1 MSLQSTIYFRSYK
14 SLLMQNIERY
24 LPWSIRILIA
34 GLFLVSAYGKIYPDP
49 SAYGT
54 ISMFEVKQ
62 LYPLGFTTELAKIF
76 SRSLIGIEFGLGL
89 LLLFPFD
96 LKKYVIPAVI
106 LMLGVFVVHLTIQ
119 IGLTGNKGNCGCF
132 GALLPMTPLEAILK
146 NVLSIGLLLI
156 LWKRYGAQLPEKSNI
171 WFLTTILSVCMLLM
185 FIFIPTFKEVSAS
198 PAAPSNPS
206 ATTIGAGIDTL
217 SGPKNGQGATST
229 IIVNDPK
236 NAKDTTKTV
245 KPKDLGPKQKQ
256 SGYAKY
262 FANIDQGKKLI
273 CFFAPSCDHCRA
285 TAKQLS
291 AMKNTTPDFPE
302 LQILF
307 MDEAAEE
314 IPDFFKFAGASY
326 NYKVVDIIEFW
337 GVLGGNRDVPGV
349 AYLWNGNTVKFYHSP
364 EGPQA
369 FNKED
374 LKTQLQKQK
383 LR

>member
-1 MSLQSTIYFRSYK
+1 MSLQPTLYFRSYK
-14 SLLMQNIERY
+14 TSHMQNIERY
-24 LPWSIRILIA
+24 LPWSIRIIIA

-62 LYPLGFTTELAKIF
+62 LYPLGFNTELAKIF

-96 LKKYVIPAVI
+96 LKKWVIPSVV
-106 LMLGVFVVHLTIQ
+106 LMLGVFVVHLSIQ
-119 IGLTGNKGNCGCF
+119 MAVSGNKGNCGCF

-171 WFLTTILSVCMLLM
+171 WFLSTVLSLCMLLM
-185 FIFIPTFKEVSAS
+185 FIFIPTYKAATVVQTPTPVVEQATAINTATDVSQTQDPRALKTS
-198 PAAPSNPS
+198 GVVAD
-206 ATTIGAGIDTL
+206 TAG
-217 SGPKNGQGATST
+217 K
-229 IIVNDPK
+229 VK
-236 NAKDTTKTV
+236 
-245 KPKDLGPKQKQ
+245 KPKDLGPKPKK
-256 SGYAKY
+256 SGYEKY
-262 FANIDQGKKLI
+262 FSNINEGKKLL

-285 TAKQLS
+285 TAKQLV
-291 AMKNTTPDFPE
+291 AMKNSIPDFPE

-314 IPDFFKFAGASY
+314 IPDFFKFAGGSF
-326 NYKVVDIIEFW
+326 NFKTIDIIEFW

-349 AYLWNGNTVKFYHSP
+349 AYLWNGNLVKFYHSP

>member
-1 MSLQSTIYFRSYK
+1 MSLQPTLYFRFYK
-14 SLLMQNIERY
+14 TSHMQNIERY
-24 LPWSIRILIA
+24 LPWSIRIIIA

-62 LYPLGFTTELAKIF
+62 LYPLGFNTELAKIF

-96 LKKYVIPAVI
+96 LKKWVIPSVV
-106 LMLGVFVVHLTIQ
+106 LMLGVFVVHLSIQ
-119 IGLTGNKGNCGCF
+119 MAVSGNKGNCGCF

-171 WFLTTILSVCMLLM
+171 WFLSTVLSLCMLLM
-185 FIFIPTFKEVSAS
+185 FIFIPTYKAATVVQTPTPVVEQVTAINTATDVSQS
-198 PAAPSNPS
+198 
-206 ATTIGAGIDTL
+206 
-217 SGPKNGQGATST
+217 Q
-229 IIVNDPK
+229 DPK
-236 NAKDTTKTV
+236 ALKTPVVVADTAGKV
-245 KPKDLGPKQKQ
+245 KKPKDLGPKPKK
-256 SGYAKY
+256 SGYEKY
-262 FANIDQGKKLI
+262 FANINEGKKLL

-285 TAKQLS
+285 TAKQLV
-291 AMKNTTPDFPE
+291 AMKNSIPDFPE

-314 IPDFFKFAGASY
+314 IPDFFKFAGASF
-326 NYKVVDIIEFW
+326 NFKTLDIIEFW

-349 AYLWNGNTVKFYHSP
+349 AYLWNGNVVKFYHSP

>member
-1 MSLQSTIYFRSYK
+1 MSLQPTLYFRSYK
-14 SLLMQNIERY
+14 TSHMQNIERY

-62 LYPLGFTTELAKIF
+62 LYPLGFNTELAKIF

-96 LKKYVIPAVI
+96 LKKWVIPSVV
-106 LMLGVFVVHLTIQ
+106 LMLGVFVVHLSIQ
-119 IGLTGNKGNCGCF
+119 MAVSGNKGNCGCF

-156 LWKRYGAQLPEKSNI
+156 LWKRYGTQLPEKSNI
-171 WFLTTILSVCMLLM
+171 WFLTTVLSLCMLLM
-185 FIFIPTFKEVSAS
+185 FIFIPTYK
-198 PAAPSNPS
+198 AATVVQTPTS
-206 ATTIGAGIDTL
+206 ATEHSTVT
-217 SGPKNGQGATST
+217 NTATDVSQT
-229 IIVNDPK
+229 QDPK
-236 NAKDTTKTV
+236 ALKTPVTVADTASKIK
-245 KPKDLGPKQKQ
+245 KPKDLGPKPKK
-256 SGYAKY
+256 SGYEKY
-262 FANIDQGKKLI
+262 FANINDGKKLL

-285 TAKQLS
+285 TAKQLV
-291 AMKNTTPDFPE
+291 AMKNSIPDFPE

-314 IPDFFKFAGASY
+314 IPDFFKFAGAQF
-326 NYKVVDIIEFW
+326 NFKTLDIIEFW

-349 AYLWNGNTVKFYHSP
+349 AYLWNGNVVKFYHSP

>member
-1 MSLQSTIYFRSYK
+1 MKVQQSVYFSLIKISF
-14 SLLMQNIERY
+14 MQNIERY

-62 LYPLGFTTELAKIF
+62 LYPLGFNTELAKIF
-76 SRSLIGIEFGLGL
+76 SRSLIGIEFGLGA

-106 LMLGVFVVHLTIQ
+106 LMLGVFVVHLSIEIAT
-119 IGLTGNKGNCGCF
+119 TGNKGNCGCF
-132 GALLPMTPLEAILK
+132 GALLPMTPLEAIIK
-146 NVLSIGLLLI
+146 NVLSIGLLLV
-156 LWKRYGAQLPEKSNI
+156 LWKRYAALLPQKSNI
-171 WFLTTILSVCMLLM
+171 WFLTTIISVGMLLM
-185 FIFIPTFKEVSAS
+185 FIFIPTHKEVTAS
-198 PAAPSNPS
+198 PAAPGAPAASIISSGND
-206 ATTIGAGIDTL
+206 TILD
-217 SGPKNGQGATST
+217 PKNGHTTTAT
-229 IIVNDPK
+229 IIADNPK
-236 NAKDTTKTV
+236 NVKDTTKSI
-245 KPKDLGPKQKQ
+245 KIKDFGPKQKT

-262 FANIDQGKKLI
+262 FSTIDQGKKLL

-285 TAKQLS
+285 TAKQLTS
-291 AMKNTTPDFPE
+291 MKNSTADFPDV
-302 LQILF
+302 QILF

-314 IPDFFKFAGASY
+314 IPDFFKFAGSSY
-326 NYKVVDIIEFW
+326 NYKVLDIIEFW

>member
-1 MSLQSTIYFRSYK
+1 MSLQPTLYFRSYK
-14 SLLMQNIERY
+14 TSHMQNIERY
-24 LPWSIRILIA
+24 LPWSIRIIIA

-62 LYPLGFTTELAKIF
+62 LYPLGFNTELAKIF

-96 LKKYVIPAVI
+96 LKKWVIPSVV
-106 LMLGVFVVHLTIQ
+106 LMLGVFVVHLSIQ
-119 IGLTGNKGNCGCF
+119 MAVSGNKGNCGCF
-132 GALLPMTPLEAILK
+132 GALFPMTPLEAILK

-171 WFLTTILSVCMLLM
+171 WFLSTVLSLCMLLM
-185 FIFIPTFKEVSAS
+185 FIFIPTYKAATVVQTPTPVVEQATAINTATDVSQ
-198 PAAPSNPS
+198 
-206 ATTIGAGIDTL
+206 T
-217 SGPKNGQGATST
+217 Q
-229 IIVNDPK
+229 DPK
-236 NAKDTTKTV
+236 ALKTSGVVADTAGKV
-245 KPKDLGPKQKQ
+245 KKPKDLGPKPKK
-256 SGYAKY
+256 SGYEKY
-262 FANIDQGKKLI
+262 FANINEGKKLL

-285 TAKQLS
+285 TAKQLV
-291 AMKNTTPDFPE
+291 AMKNSIPDFPE

-314 IPDFFKFAGASY
+314 IPDFFKFAGASF
-326 NYKVVDIIEFW
+326 NFKTLDIIEFW

-349 AYLWNGNTVKFYHSP
+349 AYLWNGNVVKFYHSP

>member
-1 MSLQSTIYFRSYK
+1 MSLQPTLYFRSYK
-14 SLLMQNIERY
+14 TSHMQNIERY

-62 LYPLGFTTELAKIF
+62 LYPLGFNAELAKIF

-96 LKKYVIPAVI
+96 LKKWVIPSVV
-106 LMLGVFVVHLTIQ
+106 LMLGVFVVHLSIQ
-119 IGLTGNKGNCGCF
+119 MAVSGNKGNCGCF

-156 LWKRYGAQLPEKSNI
+156 LWKRYGTQLPEKSNI
-171 WFLTTILSVCMLLM
+171 WFLTTVLSLCMLLM
-185 FIFIPTFKEVSAS
+185 FIFIPTYKAATVVQTPTPVVEQATAINTATDVSQ
-198 PAAPSNPS
+198 
-206 ATTIGAGIDTL
+206 T
-217 SGPKNGQGATST
+217 Q
-229 IIVNDPK
+229 DPK
-236 NAKDTTKTV
+236 ALKTPVTVADTASKV
-245 KPKDLGPKQKQ
+245 KKPKDLGPKPKK
-256 SGYAKY
+256 SGYEKY
-262 FANIDQGKKLI
+262 FANINDGKKLL

-285 TAKQLS
+285 TAKQLVS
-291 AMKNTTPDFPE
+291 MKNSIPDFPE

-314 IPDFFKFAGASY
+314 IPDFFKFAGAQF
-326 NYKVVDIIEFW
+326 NFKTLDIIEFW

-349 AYLWNGNTVKFYHSP
+349 AYLWNGNVVKFYHSP

>member
-1 MSLQSTIYFRSYK
+1 MSLQPTLYFRSYK
-14 SLLMQNIERY
+14 TSHMQNIERY

-62 LYPLGFTTELAKIF
+62 LYPLGFNAELAKIF

-96 LKKYVIPAVI
+96 LKKWVIPSVV
-106 LMLGVFVVHLTIQ
+106 LMLGVFVVHLSIQ
-119 IGLTGNKGNCGCF
+119 MAVSGNKGNCGCF

-156 LWKRYGAQLPEKSNI
+156 LWKRYGTQLPEKSNI
-171 WFLTTILSVCMLLM
+171 WFLTTVLSLCMLLM
-185 FIFIPTFKEVSAS
+185 FIFIPTYKAATVVQTPTPVVEQATAINTATDVSQ
-198 PAAPSNPS
+198 
-206 ATTIGAGIDTL
+206 T
-217 SGPKNGQGATST
+217 Q
-229 IIVNDPK
+229 DPK
-236 NAKDTTKTV
+236 ALKTPVTVADTASKV
-245 KPKDLGPKQKQ
+245 KKPKDLGPKPKK
-256 SGYAKY
+256 SGYEKY
-262 FANIDQGKKLI
+262 FANINDGKKLL

-285 TAKQLS
+285 AAKQLV
-291 AMKNTTPDFPE
+291 AMKNSIPDFPE

-314 IPDFFKFAGASY
+314 IPDFFKFAGAQF
-326 NYKVVDIIEFW
+326 NFKTLDIIEFW

-349 AYLWNGNTVKFYHSP
+349 AYLWNGNVVKFYHSP

>member
-1 MSLQSTIYFRSYK
+1 MSLQPTLYFRSYK
-14 SLLMQNIERY
+14 TSHMQNIERY
-24 LPWSIRILIA
+24 LPWSIRIIIA

-62 LYPLGFTTELAKIF
+62 LYPLGFNTELAKIF

-96 LKKYVIPAVI
+96 LKKWVIPSVV
-106 LMLGVFVVHLTIQ
+106 LMLGVFVVHLSIQ
-119 IGLTGNKGNCGCF
+119 MAVSGNKGNCGCF

-171 WFLTTILSVCMLLM
+171 WFLSTVLSLCMLLM
-185 FIFIPTFKEVSAS
+185 FIFIPTYKAATVVQTPTPVVEQATAINTATDVSQ
-198 PAAPSNPS
+198 
-206 ATTIGAGIDTL
+206 T
-217 SGPKNGQGATST
+217 Q
-229 IIVNDPK
+229 DPK
-236 NAKDTTKTV
+236 ALKTSVVVADTAGKV
-245 KPKDLGPKQKQ
+245 KKPKDLGPKPKK
-256 SGYAKY
+256 SGYEKY
-262 FANIDQGKKLI
+262 FANINEGKKLL

-285 TAKQLS
+285 TAKQLV
-291 AMKNTTPDFPE
+291 AMKNSIPDFPE

-314 IPDFFKFAGASY
+314 IPDFFKFAGASF
-326 NYKVVDIIEFW
+326 NFKTLDIIEFW

-349 AYLWNGNTVKFYHSP
+349 AYLWNGNVVKFYHSP

>member
-1 MSLQSTIYFRSYK
+1 MSLQPTLYFRFYK
-14 SLLMQNIERY
+14 SLPMQNVERY
-24 LPWSIRILIA
+24 MPWLIRVLIA

-62 LYPLGFTTELAKIF
+62 LYPLGFSTELAKIF
-76 SRSLIGIEFGLGL
+76 SRSLIGVEFGLGV

-106 LMLGVFVVHLTIQ
+106 LMLGVFVVHLSIQ
-119 IGLTGNKGNCGCF
+119 LATTGNHGNCGCF

-156 LWKRYGAQLPEKSNI
+156 LWKRYGAHLPEKSNI
-171 WFLTTILSVCMLLM
+171 WFLTTVISICMLLM
-185 FIFIPTFKEVSAS
+185 FIFIPTYKAVSAS
-198 PAAPSNPS
+198 PALPGGGS
-206 ATTIGAGIDTL
+206 AASVGLVTDTL
-217 SGPKNGQGATST
+217 SKQKNEGAA
-229 IIVNDPK
+229 INPVAVVDPK

-285 TAKQLS
+285 TAKQLTS
-291 AMKNTTPDFPE
+291 MKNSTPDFPE

-326 NYKVVDIIEFW
+326 NYKVLDIIEFW

>member
-1 MSLQSTIYFRSYK
+1 MSLQPTLYFRSYK
-14 SLLMQNIERY
+14 TSHMQNIERY

-62 LYPLGFTTELAKIF
+62 LYPLGFNTELAKIF

-96 LKKYVIPAVI
+96 LKKWVIPSVV
-106 LMLGVFVVHLTIQ
+106 LMLGVFVVHLSIQ
-119 IGLTGNKGNCGCF
+119 MAVSGNKGNCGCF

-156 LWKRYGAQLPEKSNI
+156 LWKRYGTQLPEKSNI
-171 WFLTTILSVCMLLM
+171 WFLTTVLSLCMLLM
-185 FIFIPTFKEVSAS
+185 FIFIPTYK
-198 PAAPSNPS
+198 AATVVQTPTS
-206 ATTIGAGIDTL
+206 ATEHSTVT
-217 SGPKNGQGATST
+217 NTATDVSQT
-229 IIVNDPK
+229 QDPK
-236 NAKDTTKTV
+236 ALKTPVTVADTASKV
-245 KPKDLGPKQKQ
+245 KKPKDLGPKPKK
-256 SGYAKY
+256 SGYEKY
-262 FANIDQGKKLI
+262 FANINDGKKLL

-285 TAKQLS
+285 TAKQLV
-291 AMKNTTPDFPE
+291 AMKNSIPDFPE

-314 IPDFFKFAGASY
+314 IPDFFKFAGAQF
-326 NYKVVDIIEFW
+326 NFKTLDIIEFW

-349 AYLWNGNTVKFYHSP
+349 AYLWNGNVVKFYHSP

>member
-1 MSLQSTIYFRSYK
+1 MSLQPTLYFRSYK
-14 SLLMQNIERY
+14 TSHMQNIERY
-24 LPWSIRILIA
+24 LPWSIRIIIA

-62 LYPLGFTTELAKIF
+62 LYPLGFNTELAKIF

-96 LKKYVIPAVI
+96 LKKWVIPSVV
-106 LMLGVFVVHLTIQ
+106 LMLGVFVVHLSIQ
-119 IGLTGNKGNCGCF
+119 MAVSGNKGNCGCF

-171 WFLTTILSVCMLLM
+171 WFLSTVLSLCMLLM
-185 FIFIPTFKEVSAS
+185 FIFIPTYKAATVVQTPTPVVEQATAINTATDVSQ
-198 PAAPSNPS
+198 
-206 ATTIGAGIDTL
+206 T
-217 SGPKNGQGATST
+217 Q
-229 IIVNDPK
+229 DPK
-236 NAKDTTKTV
+236 ALKTSGVVADTAGKV
-245 KPKDLGPKQKQ
+245 KKPKDLGPKPKK
-256 SGYAKY
+256 SGYEKY
-262 FANIDQGKKLI
+262 FANINEGKKLL

-285 TAKQLS
+285 TAKQLV
-291 AMKNTTPDFPE
+291 AMKNSIPDFPE

-314 IPDFFKFAGASY
+314 IPDFFKFAGASF
-326 NYKVVDIIEFW
+326 NFKTLDIIEFW

-349 AYLWNGNTVKFYHSP
+349 AYLWNGNVVKFYHSP

-374 LKTQLQKQK
+374 LKTQLQKQ
-383 LR
+383 

>member
-1 MSLQSTIYFRSYK
+1 
-14 SLLMQNIERY
+14 MQPIKRY
-24 LPWSIRILIA
+24 LPWSIRIIIA

-62 LYPLGFTTELAKIF
+62 LYPLGFSTELAKIF
-76 SRSLIGIEFGLGL
+76 SRSLIGVEFGLGL

-96 LKKYVIPAVI
+96 LKKWVIPALI
-106 LMLGVFVVHLTIQ
+106 AMLSVFVVHLTIE
-119 IGLTGNKGNCGCF
+119 IITVGNKGNCGCF
-132 GALLPMTPLEAILK
+132 GALLPMTPLEAIMK
-146 NVLSIGLLLI
+146 NILSIGLLAL
-156 LWKRYGAQLPEKSNI
+156 LWKRYGAGLPEKSNI

-185 FIFIPTFKEVSAS
+185 FIFIPTYKAATVVS
-198 PAAPSNPS
+198 PAVGVPSPDS
-206 ATTIGAGIDTL
+206 TEISQGVPVATGSQTSSGKTEAG
-217 SGPKNGQGATST
+217 
-229 IIVNDPK
+229 
-236 NAKDTTKTV
+236 KDTTKV
-245 KPKDLGPKQKQ
+245 AKPKDLGPKPKK
-256 SGYAKY
+256 SGYEKY
-262 FANIDQGKKLI
+262 FANINEGKKII

-285 TAKQLS
+285 TAKQLT
-291 AMKNTTPDFPE
+291 ALKNSTPGFPE
-302 LQILF
+302 VQILF

-326 NYKVVDIIEFW
+326 NHKVLDIIEFW

-349 AYLWNGNTVKFYHSP
+349 AYLWNGNLVKMYHSP
-364 EGPQA
+364 EGPEA

>member
-1 MSLQSTIYFRSYK
+1 MSLQPTIYFRSYK

-76 SRSLIGIEFGLGL
+76 SRSLIGVEFGLGV

-96 LKKYVIPAVI
+96 LKKYVIPAVV
-106 LMLGVFVVHLTIQ
+106 LMLGVFVVHLAIQ
-119 IGLTGNKGNCGCF
+119 IATTGNQGNCGCF

-156 LWKRYGAQLPEKSNI
+156 LWKRYGTQLPEKSNI
-171 WFLTTILSVCMLLM
+171 WFLSTIISICMLLM
-185 FIFIPTFKEVSAS
+185 FVFIPTYKAVTATPGTPNG
-198 PAAPSNPS
+198 PAS
-206 ATTIGAGIDTL
+206 ATTAVGNDTL
-217 SGPKNGQGATST
+217 SNPKNKGVASGPT
-229 IIVNDPK
+229 IAVDPK
-236 NAKDTTKTV
+236 NAKDTTKTG

-262 FANIDQGKKLI
+262 FANIDQGKKLL

-285 TAKQLS
+285 TAKQLTS
-291 AMKNTTPDFPE
+291 MKNSTPDFPE

-326 NYKVVDIIEFW
+326 NYKVLDIIEFW

>member
-1 MSLQSTIYFRSYK
+1 MSLQPTLYFRSYK
-14 SLLMQNIERY
+14 TSHMQNIDRY

-62 LYPLGFTTELAKIF
+62 LYPLGFNTELAKIF

-96 LKKYVIPAVI
+96 LKKWVIPSVV
-106 LMLGVFVVHLTIQ
+106 LMLGVFVVHLSIQ
-119 IGLTGNKGNCGCF
+119 MAVSGNKGNCGCF

-156 LWKRYGAQLPEKSNI
+156 LWKRYGTQLPEKSNI
-171 WFLTTILSVCMLLM
+171 WFLTTVLSLCMLLM
-185 FIFIPTFKEVSAS
+185 FIFIPTYK
-198 PAAPSNPS
+198 AATVVQTPTS
-206 ATTIGAGIDTL
+206 ATEHSTVT
-217 SGPKNGQGATST
+217 NTATDVSQT
-229 IIVNDPK
+229 QDPK
-236 NAKDTTKTV
+236 ALKTPVTVADTASKV
-245 KPKDLGPKQKQ
+245 KKPKDLGPKPKK
-256 SGYAKY
+256 SGYEKY
-262 FANIDQGKKLI
+262 FANINDGKKLL

-285 TAKQLS
+285 TAKQLV
-291 AMKNTTPDFPE
+291 AMKNSIPDFPE

-314 IPDFFKFAGASY
+314 IPDFFKFAGAQF
-326 NYKVVDIIEFW
+326 NFKTLDIIEFW

-349 AYLWNGNTVKFYHSP
+349 AYLWNGNVVKFYHSP

>member
-1 MSLQSTIYFRSYK
+1 MSLQPTLYFRSYK
-14 SLLMQNIERY
+14 TSHMQNIERY
-24 LPWSIRILIA
+24 LPWSIRIIIA

-62 LYPLGFTTELAKIF
+62 LYPLGFNTELAKIF

-96 LKKYVIPAVI
+96 LKKWVIPSVV
-106 LMLGVFVVHLTIQ
+106 LMLGVFVVHLSIQ
-119 IGLTGNKGNCGCF
+119 MAVSGNKGNCGCF

-171 WFLTTILSVCMLLM
+171 WFLSTVLSLCMLLM
-185 FIFIPTFKEVSAS
+185 FIFIPTYKAATVVQTPTPVVEQATAINTATDVSQ
-198 PAAPSNPS
+198 
-206 ATTIGAGIDTL
+206 T
-217 SGPKNGQGATST
+217 Q
-229 IIVNDPK
+229 DPK
-236 NAKDTTKTV
+236 ALKTSGVVADTVGKV
-245 KPKDLGPKQKQ
+245 KKPKDLGPKPKK
-256 SGYAKY
+256 SGYEKY
-262 FANIDQGKKLI
+262 FANINEGKKLL

-285 TAKQLS
+285 TAKQLV
-291 AMKNTTPDFPE
+291 AMKNSIPDFPE

-314 IPDFFKFAGASY
+314 IPDFFKFAGASF
-326 NYKVVDIIEFW
+326 NFKTLDIIEFW

-349 AYLWNGNTVKFYHSP
+349 AYLWNGNVVKFYHSP

>member
-1 MSLQSTIYFRSYK
+1 MSLQPTLYFRSYK
-14 SLLMQNIERY
+14 TSHMQNIERY

-62 LYPLGFTTELAKIF
+62 LYPLGFNAELAKIF

-96 LKKYVIPAVI
+96 LKKWVIPSVV
-106 LMLGVFVVHLTIQ
+106 LMLGVFVVHLSIQ
-119 IGLTGNKGNCGCF
+119 MAVSGNKGNCGCF

-156 LWKRYGAQLPEKSNI
+156 LWKRYGTQLPEKSNI
-171 WFLTTILSVCMLLM
+171 WFLTTVLSLCMLLM
-185 FIFIPTFKEVSAS
+185 FIFIPTYK
-198 PAAPSNPS
+198 AATVVQTPTPVVE
-206 ATTIGAGIDTL
+206 
-217 SGPKNGQGATST
+217 QATSINT
-229 IIVNDPK
+229 ATDVSQTQDPK
-236 NAKDTTKTV
+236 ALKTPVTVADTASKV
-245 KPKDLGPKQKQ
+245 KKPKDLGPKPKK
-256 SGYAKY
+256 SGYEKY
-262 FANIDQGKKLI
+262 FANINDGKKLL

-285 TAKQLS
+285 AAKQLV
-291 AMKNTTPDFPE
+291 AMKNSIPDFPE

-314 IPDFFKFAGASY
+314 IPDFFKFAGAQF
-326 NYKVVDIIEFW
+326 NFKTLDIIEFW

-349 AYLWNGNTVKFYHSP
+349 AYLWNGNVVKFYHSP

>member
-1 MSLQSTIYFRSYK
+1 MSLQPTLYFRSYK
-14 SLLMQNIERY
+14 TSHMQNIERY
-24 LPWSIRILIA
+24 LPWSIRIIIA

-62 LYPLGFTTELAKIF
+62 LYPLGFNTELAKIF

-96 LKKYVIPAVI
+96 LKKWVIPSVV
-106 LMLGVFVVHLTIQ
+106 LMLGVFVVHLSIQ
-119 IGLTGNKGNCGCF
+119 MAVSGNKGNCGCF

-171 WFLTTILSVCMLLM
+171 WFLTTVLSLCMLLM
-185 FIFIPTFKEVSAS
+185 FIFIPTYKAATVVQTPTPVVEQATAINTATDVSQ
-198 PAAPSNPS
+198 
-206 ATTIGAGIDTL
+206 T
-217 SGPKNGQGATST
+217 Q
-229 IIVNDPK
+229 DPK
-236 NAKDTTKTV
+236 ALKTPVVVADTVGKV
-245 KPKDLGPKQKQ
+245 KKPKDLGPKPKK
-256 SGYAKY
+256 SGYEKY
-262 FANIDQGKKLI
+262 FANINEGKKLL

-285 TAKQLS
+285 TAKQLV
-291 AMKNTTPDFPE
+291 AMKNSIPDFPE

-314 IPDFFKFAGASY
+314 IPDFFKFAGASF
-326 NYKVVDIIEFW
+326 NFKTLDIIEFW

-349 AYLWNGNTVKFYHSP
+349 AYLWNGNVVKFYHSP

>member
-1 MSLQSTIYFRSYK
+1 MSLQPTLYFRFYK
-14 SLLMQNIERY
+14 TSHMQNIERY
-24 LPWSIRILIA
+24 LPWSIRIIIA

-62 LYPLGFTTELAKIF
+62 LYPLGFNTELAKIF

-96 LKKYVIPAVI
+96 LKKWVIPSVV
-106 LMLGVFVVHLTIQ
+106 LMLGVFVVHLSIQ
-119 IGLTGNKGNCGCF
+119 MAVSGNKGNCGCF

-171 WFLTTILSVCMLLM
+171 WFLSTVLSLCMLLM
-185 FIFIPTFKEVSAS
+185 FIFIPTYKAATVVQTPTPVVEQATAINTATDVSQS
-198 PAAPSNPS
+198 
-206 ATTIGAGIDTL
+206 
-217 SGPKNGQGATST
+217 Q
-229 IIVNDPK
+229 DPK
-236 NAKDTTKTV
+236 ALKTPVVVADTAGKV
-245 KPKDLGPKQKQ
+245 KKPKDLGPKPKK
-256 SGYAKY
+256 SGYEKY
-262 FANIDQGKKLI
+262 FANINEGKKLL

-285 TAKQLS
+285 TAKQLV
-291 AMKNTTPDFPE
+291 AMKNSIPDFPE

-314 IPDFFKFAGASY
+314 IPDFFKFAGASF
-326 NYKVVDIIEFW
+326 NFKTLDIIEFW

-349 AYLWNGNTVKFYHSP
+349 AYLWNGNVVKFYHSP